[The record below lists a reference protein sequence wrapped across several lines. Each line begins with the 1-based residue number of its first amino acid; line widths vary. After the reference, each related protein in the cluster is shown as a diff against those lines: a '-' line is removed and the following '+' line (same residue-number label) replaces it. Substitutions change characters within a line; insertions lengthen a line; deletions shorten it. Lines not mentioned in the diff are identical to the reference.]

1 VAIAVG
7 PFSNR
12 SASEEEA
19 LKSVSYCENE
29 IESGSLNVN
38 DGVVCA
44 TAGALKATAFL
55 VKLIGKRI
63 FEGGL
68 SIVLII
74 SCDRSQR
81 ECWRMAKYCLCYGRI
96 TS

>member
-1 VAIAVG
+1 MTIAVG

-29 IESGSLNVN
+29 IESGSVNVN

-44 TAGALKATAFL
+44 TAGALKATAILRLLSETYRKENIRGGIVNRANYFL
-55 VKLIGKRI
+55 
-63 FEGGL
+63 
-68 SIVLII
+68 
-74 SCDRSQR
+74 
-81 ECWRMAKYCLCYGRI
+81 
-96 TS
+96 